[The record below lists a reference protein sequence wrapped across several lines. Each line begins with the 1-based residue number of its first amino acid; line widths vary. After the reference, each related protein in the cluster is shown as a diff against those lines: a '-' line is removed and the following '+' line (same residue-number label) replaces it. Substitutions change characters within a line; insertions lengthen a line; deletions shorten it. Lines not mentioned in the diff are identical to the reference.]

1 MPEKSDCK
9 NWSAKSCHVMTA
21 REQRGQVLL
30 LRPRKEG
37 PTPAVRG
44 TWGEAPQRRQR
55 RPRGGGAGDGGGDD
69 VKSNEVTA
77 GGSRPSVEVELTCEK
92 MGLVLFFF
100 SFFRHTWSTGAT
112 AEKHKRGKKFKT
124 ANQNIRT
131 TKIRTTKIKPTKTI
145 TTKIRTTKIG
155 TTKGLFNPRIH

>member
-1 MPEKSDCK
+1 MAVTARLDGPTQTPAGGGSGGFSDVMRRSGQLCGEERSRTSASARVESLRYCDRDKRGGVFLMPEKSDCK

-55 RPRGGGAGDGGGDD
+55 RPRGGGAGDGGG
-69 VKSNEVTA
+69 VT
-77 GGSRPSVEVELTCEK
+77 
-92 MGLVLFFF
+92 M
-100 SFFRHTWSTGAT
+100 
-112 AEKHKRGKKFKT
+112 
-124 ANQNIRT
+124 
-131 TKIRTTKIKPTKTI
+131 
-145 TTKIRTTKIG
+145 
-155 TTKGLFNPRIH
+155 